1 MATEDK
7 LREYLKRATVDL
19 ADARRRLAEAD
30 ARRREPIAI
39 VGMSCRFPG
48 APSVPEY
55 WRLLSEGRSGVLDGV
70 PDGRFALGPEADALG
85 VYTRRGGFVEDVT
98 RWDARFFGFPPREA
112 LRMDPQQRLLMELA
126 WEGMEDAGAP
136 AASLAGT
143 RTAVIVGFSD
153 VFQYGRIEDERVGP
167 EVFTDPYTGQGSSPS
182 VVAGRLAY
190 HFDLRGPT
198 LALDTAC
205 SSSLVAVHLASEALR
220 RGECDTALAGGVFL
234 ALHPD
239 MYVHGC
245 ATSMLSRSG
254 QCRTF
259 DAAAD
264 GYVLGE
270 GGGLVLLER
279 LSDALRN
286 GRRIHAVIRGSAVNQ
301 DGRSNGLTAP
311 NRGAQVDVIRRALAA
326 AQADPADL
334 SYVEAHGSGT
344 PLGDEIELAALG
356 EVFAGR
362 TTPLPVGAV
371 KTNIGH
377 TQAAAGMA
385 GLIKT
390 VLVLEHG
397 RAPAN
402 LNLAEPAEAV
412 LASTA
417 VQPCTAARDLPT
429 GERPLVAGVSS
440 FGWSGTNAHA
450 VLEAAPAVET
460 TGAAAAEAEVLR
472 AVGAEGAQAVEVG
485 AEVLRAAR
493 AEAARTVE
501 VDALWAAGAEVLRP
515 VGAEAARAVGAE
527 GAQAVEVEADALRAA
542 ELEAASAAE
551 AEASQGAKT
560 PRPELLMVSAAGQEA
575 LSASLQRLADA
586 VASTGASLA
595 EVAYTLRTGRSELD
609 VRRAIVATS
618 LEDAAVQLAAAG
630 EAPGVRRL
638 KDRPRVG
645 FVSPDMQAE
654 LVERL
659 AGLGIVPDLIARDE
673 SELADV
679 DAVIEFAADIA
690 DPETWLLQTCG
701 RLWELGLGLNRS
713 VRGASGL
720 RPISLPTYPFQR
732 ERYWVDVPG
741 ESATD
746 RVELL
751 TQRWEAVESPSE
763 VAYSGRYVLYRDAS
777 GVADALA
784 DLLRARGAE
793 VEFATAEPAAAD
805 TPTTVVHLAALDTS
819 HDEAD
824 EAEAVA
830 SAASAIAAWGEASAP
845 ARVLVVTRAA
855 HAVRPADAMSSTQ
868 AAVAVLPIVANQ
880 EYPHLDCRS
889 IDLDPTHTASVAA
902 ETIAAELRQPSDA
915 PQRITTAY
923 RAGRRYAPTY
933 SAAAA
938 PLPPLPV
945 VRPGGTYLIT
955 GGLGEIGLVIA
966 EHLVRQGAA
975 ELLLTSRS
983 GEPADPHDP
992 RAVALRRLRELG
1004 ATVATPRVDV
1014 TDPAAMRELF
1024 ASAGRRIDGVV
1035 HAAADARQDA
1045 FQPLRDLD
1053 RTSAAR
1059 HFGAKVDGA
1068 RVLVGVVAEL
1078 AGQAE
1083 PAESAD
1089 PNQNR
1094 SPDWCMLFSSTSA
1107 LLGGVTFG
1115 AYAAANAAL
1124 GAVAQAANA
1133 HGSTRWTSAVWDTW
1147 ACTLGKLSGGIG
1159 ASLVAHSMTDVEA
1172 LDAFDRAIGHGTSG
1186 TSGTSPIV
1194 IAAGGLADRLPR
1206 PASRAASAATATARA
1221 GTAIR
1226 HPRPDLPQP
1235 YAPPRT
1241 ATERAVAAVW
1251 SAELGVEPVG
1261 MGDNFFDLGGT
1272 SLVVPGL
1279 LAAIAERCGVS
1290 LPTVALFEAPTVR
1303 SLAAIVDER
1312 GARRSEP
1319 MQNTEPETQNA
1330 EPETQ
1335 STKQEPAPQTPPT
1348 PVSTAASQPQPPRP
1362 LPVLD
1367 RERPAPLRTPPPTPT
1382 EADRHVAIIGM
1393 AGRFPGAADVDTFWS
1408 NLCAGVESISFFTRD
1423 DLIAAGVAPDL
1434 VDDPSYV
1441 LARPVLDDIAGFDAA
1456 FFGISPRQAAITD
1469 PQQRLFLEVCWE
1481 ALEQA
1486 GYARADDSRG
1496 KVGVFGGTHLSTYL
1510 HGIQDQLEADGVS
1523 IFELAMGNEK
1533 DALTTVVS
1541 YLLDLHGPSVA
1552 VQTFC
1557 STSLVAAHLAVQSLR
1572 AGDCDMA
1579 LAGGV
1584 SIRVPD
1590 KSGHLYVPG
1599 GMESPDGH
1607 VRTFDAQARGSM
1619 FGDGAAVVALK
1630 RLSDALR
1637 DGDHVWGVIRG
1648 SAMNNDGTLKVG
1660 YTAPSVVG
1668 QSRVVVA
1675 AMADAGVTPEDVGY
1689 VEAHGTGTVMGDP
1702 IEVAALTRAY
1712 GPTPRKQYCAIGSL
1726 KTNVGHLDR
1735 AAGAAGL
1742 IKTAMVVRE
1751 QVIPP
1756 TLHYSSPNPGI
1767 DFADSPFYVAAELQP
1782 WPLDSA
1788 GPGAAD
1794 SGPRIAG
1801 LNSLGMG
1808 GTNVHMIVEEPPQ
1821 RRALGTRHQDADP
1834 AASRRV
1840 QILPVSARTADAADA
1855 ACRRL
1860 GEHLDANP
1868 NTRLVDAAYTLQAG
1882 RRTFE
1887 HRRVAVVSGLDDA
1900 VTALTDPGAARPP
1913 MRRTD
1918 PAQQRPVAFL
1928 LAGVGEQYPGMVGE
1942 LYRREPVFREQ
1953 LDECLALV
1961 GKALTAHGPFGGG
1974 LPGVGMSNADLPDT
1988 DLPDLLDLLTGARG
2002 GGGGDLAALL
2012 GRRGAADPRTEAL
2025 ERTEIIQPLMFAVD
2039 YALAVT
2045 LMRWG
2050 VHPTAMLGYSLGEY
2064 VAACLAGVLSLE
2076 DAIALVAYRAALI
2089 GAAEHG
2095 SMAAVPLSADE
2106 LRDRFALDE
2115 LGLDVAAVN
2124 GPGTTVVAGPAAAL
2138 DMLTARLRERDI
2150 PARPLQTTH
2159 AFHSRMLA
2167 PLADDLTAWVAAN
2180 VTLNAPELPYLSNVT
2195 GGPAEAELVCDP
2207 GYWARHMCA
2216 TVQFADA
2223 AAELLADPDLAVVE
2237 IGPGKSL
2244 GTLMR
2249 AAGCPPERWPLICA
2263 TLPAA
2268 GDPTAA
2274 DETLSE
2280 GVARLW
2286 LAGVE
2291 IDWDAYHGRV
2301 VREGTVLSADAPG
2314 RVPLPTYPFQRKR
2327 HWIEPTGTVRS
2338 HRAGAG
2344 IAAPAVTSAAASAAP
2359 YEATRL
2365 EDLDLLPKLPE
2376 EQWLSVPV
2384 WRQIPAAPPA
2394 AAQPGSWLV
2403 FARDGLAAQVLDELR
2418 AAAAASGAAV
2428 TEVRPGVG
2436 YGDGYAAGADGG
2448 YTVRPG
2454 SSEDI
2459 LAMLQDL
2466 RRREIGLE
2474 RVVHLWALD
2483 ERSEL
2488 DDKTALALGLHS
2500 LAALCRAAG
2509 EAGSTHWA
2517 LDIVSAGA
2525 FPVLDGS
2532 EARPVAAALVGPALV
2547 IPLEYPSIST
2557 RLIDA
2562 EPATD
2567 AAAIVA
2573 ELRRER
2579 TGTPVALRGT
2589 RRWLSGF
2596 ETVAPADLDEAAK
2609 TLRPGGVYLITGG
2622 LGGLGLA
2629 MAERLVRACGAKLV
2643 LLGRSGLPPREQWAA
2658 IASGALAA
2666 DPAVRDRVERVR
2678 ALIALGGEVEIAVGD
2693 VADSA
2698 DVRRA
2703 VGLAQERF
2711 GALHGVLHAAGVPGV
2726 GLIQFKG
2733 SGDSDAVLAP
2743 KVDGVRALAEALRL
2757 DEPDEVPLDFLLL
2770 FSSIVTSTGGGP
2782 GQFDYC
2788 AANSYL
2794 DGYAAK
2800 LAAAGHRVVSVGWGE
2815 WAWNAWEGG
2824 LGGVDDGTAAFMRR
2838 HRDAFGLTFD
2848 EGWRMLLRA
2857 LAAGEPRVVVST
2869 QDLPT
2874 MVRYGRS
2881 FTVDLFWAATPAEG
2895 AGQARHPRPELV
2907 TAYQEP
2913 STEAERTIAEIWG
2926 AALKLD
2932 RIGALDN
2939 FFELGGSSLLGIN
2952 LLAAV
2957 QRAFPGAHLP
2967 PHILHEAPTV
2977 AALARIAAGLVED
2990 TPPERGGEVRELA
3003 ELRRSG
3009 LKAAAA
3015 RRRRG

>member
-30 ARRREPIAI
+30 AGRREPIAI

-70 PDGRFALGPEADALG
+70 PDGRFELGPEADALG
-85 VYTRRGGFVEDVT
+85 VYTRRGAFVEDVT

-167 EVFTDPYTGQGSSPS
+167 EVFTDPYMGQGSSPS

-259 DAAAD
+259 DAGAD

-270 GGGLVLLER
+270 GGGLVMLER
-279 LSDALRN
+279 LSDALRK

-356 EVFAGR
+356 EVFGGR
-362 TTPLPVGAV
+362 AVPLPVGAV

-397 RAPAN
+397 QAPAN
-402 LNLAEPAEAV
+402 LNMAEPAEAV
-412 LASTA
+412 RASAA
-417 VQPCTAARDLPT
+417 VQPCADARELPG
-429 GERPLVAGVSS
+429 GEQPLVAGVSS
-440 FGWSGTNAHA
+440 FGWSGTNAH
-450 VLEAAPAVET
+450 VILEEAQPV
-460 TGAAAAEAEVLR
+460 EAEPSPD
-472 AVGAEGAQAVEVG
+472 AEIG
-485 AEVLRAAR
+485 
-493 AEAARTVE
+493 
-501 VDALWAAGAEVLRP
+501 
-515 VGAEAARAVGAE
+515 
-527 GAQAVEVEADALRAA
+527 
-542 ELEAASAAE
+542 
-551 AEASQGAKT
+551 
-560 PRPELLMVSAAGQEA
+560 RPELLLVSAAGPDA
-575 LSASLQRLADA
+575 LSASLKRLADVVGA
-586 VASTGASLA
+586 VGGPSLA
-595 EVAYTLRTGRSELD
+595 EVAYTLRTGRAELD
-609 VRRAIVATS
+609 FRRAIVATS
-618 LEDAAVQLAAAG
+618 LQDAAASLAAAA
-630 EAPGVRRL
+630 EEPGVRCP
-638 KDRPRVG
+638 KNRPRET
-645 FVSPDMQAE
+645 FVAPGTAN
-654 LVERL
+654 
-659 AGLGIVPDLIARDE
+659 
-673 SELADV
+673 
-679 DAVIEFAADIA
+679 AAD
-690 DPETWLLQTCG
+690 LQACG
-701 RLWELGLGLNRS
+701 RQWELGVS
-713 VRGASGL
+713 VDWSALDTGGL
-720 RPISLPTYPFQR
+720 RPVSLPTYPFQR
-732 ERYWVDVPG
+732 ERYWVD
-741 ESATD
+741 EQTSAATD

-751 TQRWEAVESPSE
+751 TQTWD
-763 VAYSGRYVLYRDAS
+763 VAAPGNDEPFSGRYLLHRDPS
-777 GVADALA
+777 GVADTLA
-784 DLLRARGAE
+784 DLLTAGGAE
-793 VEFATAEPAAAD
+793 VEFADSDSSSTA
-805 TPTTVVHLAALDTS
+805 TTIVHFASQDETDAVVS
-819 HDEAD
+819 
-824 EAEAVA
+824 VA
-830 SAASAIAAWGEASAP
+830 NAIATWGERSGP
-845 ARVLVVTRAA
+845 ARVLIVTRAA
-855 HAVRPADAMSSTQ
+855 HAVLPADAMSATQ
-868 AAVAVLPIVANQ
+868 AAVAVLPVVANQ

-889 IDLDPTHTASVAA
+889 VDLDPAYSEKAAA
-902 ETIAAELRQPSDA
+902 EAIAAELRRPSDSV
-915 PQRITTAY
+915 ITAY
-923 RAGRRYAPTY
+923 RADRRYAPGYT
-933 SAAAA
+933 AADQV
-938 PLPPLPV
+938 PTLQSVPV
-945 VRPGGTYLIT
+945 VREGGTYLIT

-975 ELLLTSRS
+975 ELVLTSRS
-983 GEPADPHDP
+983 GEPADPRDP
-992 RAVALRRLRELG
+992 RAVAVRRLRGLG
-1004 ATVATPRVDV
+1004 ATITAPRVDV

-1024 ASAGRRIDGVV
+1024 DAADRIDGVV
-1035 HAAADARQDA
+1035 HAAADAALDA
-1045 FQPLRDLD
+1045 FGPLRDLD
-1053 RTSAAR
+1053 RRTAAR
-1059 HFGAKVDGA
+1059 HFGAKVEGA
-1068 RVLVGVVAEL
+1068 RVLADAVAEL
-1078 AGQAE
+1078 SE
-1083 PAESAD
+1083 D
-1089 PNQNR
+1089 R

-1124 GAVAQAANA
+1124 GALAQAANRD
-1133 HGSTRWTSAVWDTW
+1133 GSTRWISAVWDTW
-1147 ACTLGKLSGGIG
+1147 ACTLSKLSGGIG
-1159 ASLVAHSMTDVEA
+1159 ASLVAHSMSDEEA
-1172 LDAFDRAIGHGTSG
+1172 LDAFDRAVGH
-1186 TSGTSPIV
+1186 GTSPIV

-1206 PASRAASAATATARA
+1206 PASRTAPAATVPARA
-1221 GTAIR
+1221 GTTIR

-1241 ATERAVAAVW
+1241 ATERAIAELW

-1279 LAAIAERCGVS
+1279 LAAITERCGVS

-1303 SLAAIVDER
+1303 SLAAAVDER
-1312 GARRSEP
+1312 GTQHIEPTQTPQAPAPQPAESEPEPEPARPLPAFDRDRPAPVRRPSPAPAAQPSGRVLARRS
-1319 MQNTEPETQNA
+1319 
-1330 EPETQ
+1330 
-1335 STKQEPAPQTPPT
+1335 SPT
-1348 PVSTAASQPQPPRP
+1348 PAEQQP
-1362 LPVLD
+1362 
-1367 RERPAPLRTPPPTPT
+1367 
-1382 EADRHVAIIGM
+1382 EADRRVAIVGM
-1393 AGRFPGAADVDTFWS
+1393 AGRFPGAGDVETFWS
-1408 NLCAGVESISFFTRD
+1408 NLCGGVESISFFDREE
-1423 DLIAAGVAPDL
+1423 LIEAGVAPEL

-1441 LARPVLDDIAGFDAA
+1441 LARPVLEDIAGFDAA

-1496 KVGVFGGTHLSTYL
+1496 RVGVFGGTHLSTYL
-1510 HGIQDQLEADGVS
+1510 HAIQDQLEADGVS

-1584 SIRVPD
+1584 SIRIPD
-1590 KSGHLYVPG
+1590 KSGHIYVPG

-1607 VRTFDAQARGSM
+1607 VRTFDAEARGSM

-1630 RLSDALR
+1630 RLSDAQR
-1637 DGDHVWGVIRG
+1637 DGDHIWGVIRG

-1668 QSRVVVA
+1668 QSRVVA
-1675 AMADAGVTPEDVGY
+1675 AALVDAGVTPEEIGY

-1712 GPTPRKQYCAIGSL
+1712 GPTSRQQYCAIGSL

-1756 TLHYSSPNPGI
+1756 TLHYTSPNPGI
-1767 DFADSPFYVAAELQP
+1767 DFAGSPFYVAAELQP
-1782 WPLDSA
+1782 WPDDIGEA
-1788 GPGAAD
+1788 GE
-1794 SGPRIAG
+1794 GPRIAG

-1808 GTNVHMIVEEPPQ
+1808 GTNVHMIVEEPP
-1821 RRALGTRHQDADP
+1821 RRRDFGPGDQDSDP
-1834 AASRRV
+1834 AVSRRV

-1855 ACRRL
+1855 ACLKL
-1860 GEHLDANP
+1860 GEHLGANP
-1868 NTRLVDAAYTLQAG
+1868 NTRLADAAYTLQAG

-1887 HRRVAVVSGLDDA
+1887 HRRVAVVSGLDEA
-1900 VTALTDPGAARPP
+1900 ITSLTDENAARPP
-1913 MRRTD
+1913 LRRTD

-1942 LYRREPVFREQ
+1942 LYRREPVFRER
-1953 LDECLALV
+1953 LDECLVLV
-1961 GKALTAHGPFGGG
+1961 GKALTAHGPFEDEAETD
-1974 LPGVGMSNADLPDT
+1974 ADL
-1988 DLPDLLDLLTGARG
+1988 LLDLLTGTRG

-2012 GRRGAADPRTEAL
+2012 GRRGAADPRAEAL

-2039 YALAVT
+2039 YAIAGT

-2050 VHPTAMLGYSLGEY
+2050 VQPTAMLGYSLGEY

-2076 DAIALVAYRAALI
+2076 DAIGLVVYRAALI
-2089 GAAEHG
+2089 GAAERG
-2095 SMAAVPLSADE
+2095 AMAAVPLSAED
-2106 LRDRFALDE
+2106 LRGRFALDE

-2124 GPGTTVVAGPAAAL
+2124 GPATTVVAGPADAL
-2138 DMLTARLRERDI
+2138 DTLIARLREQDI
-2150 PARPLQTTH
+2150 PGRPLQTTH

-2167 PLADDLTAWVAAN
+2167 PLADELTAWVAAN

-2207 GYWARHMCA
+2207 GYWARHMCQ
-2216 TVQFADA
+2216 TVQFAEA
-2223 AAELLADPDLAVVE
+2223 AAALLADPDLAVIE

-2268 GDPTAA
+2268 SDPSAC

-2286 LAGVE
+2286 LAGVD

-2301 VREGTVLSADAPG
+2301 VREGTVLSPQAPG
-2314 RVPLPTYPFQRKR
+2314 RIPLPTYPFQRQR
-2327 HWIEPTGTVRS
+2327 HWIEAAGTVRS
-2338 HRAGAG
+2338 SRAGAA
-2344 IAAPAVTSAAASAAP
+2344 IAAPAAP

-2376 EQWLSVPV
+2376 EQWLNVPV
-2384 WRQIPAAPPA
+2384 WRQVATAPAA
-2394 AAQPGSWLV
+2394 AAQPASWLV
-2403 FARDGLAAQVLDELR
+2403 FARDGLAEQVLDDLR
-2418 AAAAASGAAV
+2418 SGAAASGASV
-2428 TEVRPGVG
+2428 TEVRPG
-2436 YGDGYAAGADGG
+2436 DAYAAGADGG

-2454 SSEDI
+2454 TSEDI
-2459 LAMLQDL
+2459 LAMLEDL
-2466 RRREIGLE
+2466 RRRQIDLD

-2488 DDKTALALGLHS
+2488 DEKTALSLGLHS
-2500 LAALCRAAG
+2500 LVALCRAAG
-2509 EAGSTHWA
+2509 EAGSTQWA

-2525 FPVLDGS
+2525 FPVLDGA
-2532 EARPVAAALVGPALV
+2532 EARPVAAALIGPALV
-2547 IPLEYPSIST
+2547 IPLEYPSISA

-2567 AAAIVA
+2567 AAAITA

-2579 TGTPVALRGT
+2579 GETPVAIRGA

-2596 ETVAPADLDEAAK
+2596 ETLAPADLDEAGKA
-2609 TLRPGGVYLITGG
+2609 LRPGGVYLITGG
-2622 LGGLGLA
+2622 LGGIGLA
-2629 MAERLVRACGAKLV
+2629 MAERLVRACDAKLV
-2643 LLGRSGLPPREQWAA
+2643 LLGRSGLPPREQWEAV
-2658 IASGALAA
+2658 ASGAQAA
-2666 DPAVRDRVERVR
+2666 DPVVRGRVERVLN
-2678 ALIALGGEVEIAVGD
+2678 LIALGGEVEIAVGD
-2693 VADSA
+2693 VADPG

-2703 VGLAQERF
+2703 VDLAQQRF
-2711 GALHGVLHAAGVPGV
+2711 GALHGVLHTAGVPGV
-2726 GLIQFKG
+2726 GLMQFKG
-2733 SGDSDAVLAP
+2733 PGDSDVVLAP
-2743 KVDGVRALAEALRL
+2743 KVDGVKALAEALRL
-2757 DEPDEVPLDFLLL
+2757 DGPDEVSLDFLVL
-2770 FSSIVTSTGGGP
+2770 FSSIVSSTGGGP
-2782 GQFDYC
+2782 GQVDYT
-2788 AANSYL
+2788 AANGYL

-2800 LAAAGHRVVSVGWGE
+2800 LAATGRRVVSVDWGE
-2815 WAWNAWEGG
+2815 WAWNAWEGN
-2824 LGGVDDGTAAFMRR
+2824 LSGVDDAPRAFMRR

-2848 EGWRMLLRA
+2848 EGWRMLLWA

-2869 QDLPT
+2869 QDLAA

-2881 FTVDLFWAATPAEG
+2881 FTVDMFSGPAPDDG
-2895 AGQARHPRPELV
+2895 AVQARHPRPELV

-2913 STEAERTIAEIWG
+2913 SSQAERSIAEIWG
-2926 AALKLD
+2926 AMLKLD
-2932 RIGALDN
+2932 RIGVLDN
-2939 FFELGGSSLLGIN
+2939 FFELGGSSLLGIS
-2952 LLAAV
+2952 LLAAL
-2957 QRAFPGAHLP
+2957 QREFPGAHLP

-2977 AALARIAAGLVED
+2977 AALAKIAAGTAED
-2990 TPPERGGEVRELA
+2990 APPERGGEVRELA

>member
-30 ARRREPIAI
+30 AGRREPIAI

-70 PDGRFALGPEADALG
+70 PDGRFELGPEADALG
-85 VYTRRGGFVEDVT
+85 VYTRRGAFVEDVT

-220 RGECDTALAGGVFL
+220 RGECDTALVGGVFL

-245 ATSMLSRSG
+245 ATSMFSRSG

-259 DAAAD
+259 DAGAD

-270 GGGLVLLER
+270 GGGLVVLER
-279 LSDALRN
+279 LSDALRK
-286 GRRIHAVIRGSAVNQ
+286 GRRIHAVVRGSAVNQ

-344 PLGDEIELAALG
+344 PLGDEIELGALG
-356 EVFAGR
+356 EVFGGR
-362 TTPLPVGAV
+362 AAPLPIGAV

-402 LNLAEPAEAV
+402 LNLTEPAEAV

-417 VQPCTAARDLPT
+417 VQPCAAPQDLPG

-450 VLEAAPAVET
+450 ILEAAPAVE
-460 TGAAAAEAEVLR
+460 AE
-472 AVGAEGAQAVEVG
+472 
-485 AEVLRAAR
+485 
-493 AEAARTVE
+493 
-501 VDALWAAGAEVLRP
+501 P
-515 VGAEAARAVGAE
+515 
-527 GAQAVEVEADALRAA
+527 
-542 ELEAASAAE
+542 
-551 AEASQGAKT
+551 SQDT
-560 PRPELLMVSAAGQEA
+560 EITRPELLMVSAASPDA
-575 LSASLQRLADA
+575 LSISLKRLADYLGNA
-586 VASTGASLA
+586 GDVSLA
-595 EVAYTLRTGRSELD
+595 EVAYTLRTGRTELD
-609 VRRAIVATS
+609 FRRAIVATS
-618 LEDAAVQLAAAG
+618 LQDAAAKLAAAA
-630 EAPGVRRL
+630 EVPGARRL
-638 KDRPRVG
+638 KNPPREE
-645 FVSPDMQAE
+645 FVFPGTANAGSAQQA
-654 LVERL
+654 
-659 AGLGIVPDLIARDE
+659 G
-673 SELADV
+673 
-679 DAVIEFAADIA
+679 
-690 DPETWLLQTCG
+690 Q
-701 RLWELGLGLNRS
+701 LWELGGGVDWSALDT
-713 VRGASGL
+713 GA
-720 RPISLPTYPFQR
+720 RQPVSLPTYPFQR

-741 ESATD
+741 TD

-751 TQRWEAVESPSE
+751 TQSWDAVESPSGSD
-763 VAYSGRYVLYRDAS
+763 APHPGRYMLYRDAS
-777 GVADALA
+777 GVAEALA
-784 DLLRARGAE
+784 DLLGVSGAE
-793 VEFATAEPAAAD
+793 VVFADSESDPSGI
-805 TPTTVVHLAALDTS
+805 PTTIVHLAS
-819 HDEAD
+819 QDETD
-824 EAEAVA
+824 AVVSVA
-830 SAASAIAAWGEASAP
+830 NAIATWGERSGP
-845 ARVLVVTRAA
+845 ARVLIVTRAA
-855 HAVRPADAMSSTQ
+855 HAVLPADVMSATQ

-889 IDLDPTHTASVAA
+889 VDLDLAYSAQAA
-902 ETIAAELRQPSDA
+902 AKAIVAELHQPSHSV
-915 PQRITTAY
+915 ISAY
-923 RAGRRYAPTY
+923 RADRRYAPVY
-933 SAAAA
+933 AAVPSA
-938 PLPPLPV
+938 PTLPV
-945 VRPGGTYLIT
+945 VRAGGTYLIT

-966 EHLVRQGAA
+966 EHLVRQGAD
-975 ELLLTSRS
+975 EILLTSRS
-983 GEPADPHDP
+983 GEPADPQDP
-992 RAVALRRLRELG
+992 RAVAVRRLRGLG
-1004 ATVATPRVDV
+1004 AKIAAPRVDV

-1024 ASAGRRIDGVV
+1024 TSAGRRIDGVV
-1035 HAAADARQDA
+1035 HAAADAAQDT
-1045 FQPLRDLD
+1045 FRPLRDLD
-1053 RTSAAR
+1053 RESAAR
-1059 HFGAKVDGA
+1059 HFGAKVEGA
-1068 RVLVGVVAEL
+1068 RVLAGVVAEL
-1078 AGQAE
+1078 GR
-1083 PAESAD
+1083 D
-1089 PNQNR
+1089 R

-1124 GAVAQAANA
+1124 GAIAQTGND
-1133 HGSTRWTSAVWDTW
+1133 HGPTRWISAVWDTW
-1147 ACTLGKLSGGIG
+1147 ACTLGRLSGGIG
-1159 ASLVAHSMTDVEA
+1159 ASLVAHSMSDEEA
-1172 LDAFDRAIGHGTSG
+1172 LTAFDRAVGH
-1186 TSGTSPIV
+1186 GTSPIV
-1194 IAAGGLADRLPR
+1194 IAAGGLGDRLPR
-1206 PASRAASAATATARA
+1206 PASRAASAAAAPARA
-1221 GTAIR
+1221 RTTIR

-1241 ATERAVAAVW
+1241 ATERTIAELW
-1251 SAELGVEPVG
+1251 SEELGVEPVG

-1279 LAAIAERCGVS
+1279 LAAVNERCAVL

-1303 SLAAIVDER
+1303 SLAAVVDER
-1312 GARRSEP
+1312 GTRNSASEAAAP
-1319 MQNTEPETQNA
+1319 RTEPTQNIESPQNTQDQIPIPHA
-1330 EPETQ
+1330 
-1335 STKQEPAPQTPPT
+1335 PAS
-1348 PVSTAASQPQPPRP
+1348 PVVSQPAQPPRLAPTPRP
-1362 LPVLD
+1362 LPVIEPI
-1367 RERPAPLRTPPPTPT
+1367 RQPSAAPTAPVVEPT
-1382 EADRHVAIIGM
+1382 EADRRVAIVGM
-1393 AGRFPGAADVDTFWS
+1393 AGRFPGAGDVETFWN
-1408 NLCAGVESISFFTRD
+1408 NLCGGVESISFFDREE
-1423 DLIAAGVAPDL
+1423 LIAAGVAAEL

-1441 LARPVLDDIAGFDAA
+1441 LARPVLEDIAGFDAA

-1486 GYARADDSRG
+1486 GYARADESRG
-1496 KVGVFGGTHLSTYL
+1496 RVGVFGGTHLSTYL
-1510 HGIQDQLEADGVS
+1510 HGIQEQLEADGVS

-1584 SIRVPD
+1584 SIRIPD

-1607 VRTFDAQARGSM
+1607 VRTFDAEARGSM

-1668 QSRVVVA
+1668 QSRVVAA
-1675 AMADAGVTPEDVGY
+1675 AMADAGVTPEEIGY
-1689 VEAHGTGTVMGDP
+1689 VEAHGTGTVLGDP

-1712 GPTPRKQYCAIGSL
+1712 GPTTRRQYCAIGSL

-1756 TLHYSSPNPGI
+1756 TLHYTSPNPGI
-1767 DFADSPFYVAAELQP
+1767 DFADSPFYVAADLQP
-1782 WPLDSA
+1782 WPIGGVDSRAA
-1788 GPGAAD
+1788 GD
-1794 SGPRIAG
+1794 GPRIAG

-1821 RRALGTRHQDADP
+1821 RGADGPGYQDPDP
-1834 AASRRV
+1834 AVSRRV
-1840 QILPVSARTADAADA
+1840 QILPVSARTGDAADA
-1855 ACRRL
+1855 ACRQL
-1860 GEHLDANP
+1860 GEHLGANP
-1868 NTRLVDAAYTLQAG
+1868 GTRLVDAAYTLQSG

-1887 HRRVAVVSGLDDA
+1887 HRRVAVVSGVDDA
-1900 VTALTDPGAARPP
+1900 ITSLTDPGAARPP

-1918 PAQQRPVAFL
+1918 STQQRPVAFL
-1928 LAGVGEQYPGMVGE
+1928 FAGVGEQYPGMVGE
-1942 LYRREPVFREQ
+1942 LYRREPVFRER

-1961 GKALTAHGPFGGG
+1961 GKALTAHGQ
-1974 LPGVGMSNADLPDT
+1974 LDA
-1988 DLPDLLDLLTGARG
+1988 DLLDLLTGARG
-2002 GGGGDLAALL
+2002 GAGGDLAALL
-2012 GRRGAADPRTEAL
+2012 GRRGAADPRVEAL

-2039 YALAVT
+2039 YAIAGT

-2050 VHPTAMLGYSLGEY
+2050 VQPTAMLGYSLGEY

-2089 GAAEHG
+2089 GTAERG
-2095 SMAAVPLSADE
+2095 AMAAVPLSADE
-2106 LRDRFALDE
+2106 LRNRFALDE
-2115 LGLDVAAVN
+2115 LGLDIAAVN
-2124 GPGTTVVAGPAAAL
+2124 GPATTVVAGPADAL
-2138 DMLTARLRERDI
+2138 DTLIARLREQEI
-2150 PARPLQTTH
+2150 PGRPLQTTH

-2167 PLADDLTAWVAAN
+2167 PLAKDLTAWVAAN

-2216 TVQFADA
+2216 TVRFSDA
-2223 AAELLADPDLAVVE
+2223 AGALLADPDLAVVE
-2237 IGPGKSL
+2237 IGPGRSL

-2268 GDPTAA
+2268 SDPSAC

-2291 IDWDAYHGRV
+2291 IDWDAYHGRE
-2301 VREGTVLSADAPG
+2301 VREGTVLPVDAPG
-2314 RVPLPTYPFQRKR
+2314 RIPLPTYPFQRQR
-2327 HWIEPTGTVRS
+2327 HWIEPTGTARS
-2338 HRAGAG
+2338 HRA
-2344 IAAPAVTSAAASAAP
+2344 AAASAVP
-2359 YEATRL
+2359 FEATRL

-2376 EQWLSVPV
+2376 EQWLNVPV

-2394 AAQPGSWLV
+2394 AVQPASWLV
-2403 FARDGLAAQVLDELR
+2403 FARDGLAEQVLDDLR
-2418 AAAAASGAAV
+2418 SAASVSGAVV
-2428 TEVRPGVG
+2428 TEVRPG
-2436 YGDGYAAGADGG
+2436 DGYAAGPDGG

-2459 LAMLQDL
+2459 LAMLEDL
-2466 RRREIGLE
+2466 RRKEIGLE

-2483 ERSEL
+2483 ECSEL
-2488 DDKTALALGLHS
+2488 NEKTALSLGLHS
-2500 LAALCRAAG
+2500 LVALCRAAG

-2525 FPVLDGS
+2525 FSVLDGS
-2532 EARPVAAALVGPALV
+2532 EVRPVAAALLGPALV
-2547 IPLEYPSIST
+2547 IPLEYPSISA

-2567 AAAIVA
+2567 AAAIAA

-2579 TGTPVALRGT
+2579 AETPVAIRGT
-2589 RRWLSGF
+2589 RRWLGGF
-2596 ETVAPADLDEAAK
+2596 EAVVPADLDEAGQA
-2609 TLRPGGVYLITGG
+2609 LRPGGVYLITGG
-2622 LGGLGLA
+2622 LGGIGLA

-2643 LLGRSGLPPREQWAA
+2643 LLGRSGLPPREQWDAVV
-2658 IASGALAA
+2658 SGAQAA
-2666 DPAVRDRVERVR
+2666 DPVLRGRVERVR
-2678 ALIALGGEVEIAVGD
+2678 DLLAHGGEVEIAVGD
-2693 VADSA
+2693 VADPA

-2703 VGLAQERF
+2703 VELAQRRF
-2711 GALHGVLHAAGVPGV
+2711 GALHGVLHAAGVPGI
-2726 GLIQFKG
+2726 GLMQFKG
-2733 SGDSDAVLAP
+2733 PGDSDVVLAP
-2743 KVDGVRALAEALRL
+2743 KIDGVGALAEALRL
-2757 DEPDEVPLDFLLL
+2757 DRPDEVPLDFLVL
-2770 FSSIVTSTGGGP
+2770 FSSIVSSTGGGP
-2782 GQFDYC
+2782 GQVDYC

-2800 LAAAGHRVVSVGWGE
+2800 LAATGRRVVSVDWGE

-2824 LGGVDDGTAAFMRR
+2824 LNGVDDATRAFLRK

-2874 MVRYGRS
+2874 MVRWGRS
-2881 FTVDLFWAATPAEG
+2881 FTVDLFTAPAPAEG
-2895 AGQARHPRPELV
+2895 ADQTRHPRPELV

-2913 STEAERTIAEIWG
+2913 STEAERSIAGIWG
-2926 AALKLD
+2926 AALKVD
-2932 RIGALDN
+2932 RIGVLDN
-2939 FFELGGSSLLGIN
+2939 FFELGGSSLLGIT

-2957 QRAFPGAHLP
+2957 QREFPGAHLP

-2977 AALARIAAGLVED
+2977 AALARIAAGTAED
-2990 TPPERGGEVRELA
+2990 TPPERGGEVREVREARELA